1 VTVNG
6 PEFDFGERRVFMAI
20 QFKEFS
26 IPDDDME
33 RAAVIIAINFY
44 KQLKRNN
51 FEDDQ
56 VIAVASEL
64 ISILSNSLEGY
75 IRKKEGRE

>member
-1 VTVNG
+1 
-6 PEFDFGERRVFMAI
+6 MAI

-51 FEDDQ
+51 FEDEQ

-75 IRKKEGRE
+75 IKKKESKE

>member
-1 VTVNG
+1 
-6 PEFDFGERRVFMAI
+6 MAI

>member
-1 VTVNG
+1 MSVDDQN
-6 PEFDFGERRVFMAI
+6 FHFGERRVIMAI